1 MMLSSLVWSP
11 IWQLILVGLVGI
23 IVWHVMPAYRANAR
37 MLAQLAFFGVMSA
50 ILVSA
55 NLVPFSYDG
64 EATDTGALLWTAAK
78 LLWWLHLAWAI
89 IGVVRIYL
97 VLEGKPREARLLQDL
112 VVGVVYL
119 GVALSV
125 LAFVFGVPIG
135 ALIATSGA
143 VAIIVGLALQN
154 TLGDVFSGIAL
165 TLGRPY
171 MLGDWILLNNGIQGR
186 VIESTWR
193 STHILTPE
201 SNLVV
206 VPNSS
211 LAKLDLTNVSRP
223 DERHRVSLSVRI
235 APTRMPSIVIDIMR
249 SALLNSASI
258 LTEPQPLVL
267 LRSLDAVAIEVEL
280 QFWVA
285 TPAQTVPARNE
296 VFDLVYRHAKSM
308 GLAFAAP
315 LTSVS
320 YLAHMPADE
329 TAAPMT
335 PLELLKAIPAFGPL
349 TTEERQELADAAVLR
364 EFRKGQVIVQQG
376 DTLATLMLV
385 GRGVVAISIDERDAG
400 RLAPG
405 DYFGRTRLWANVE
418 PGTLKT
424 LTDVTAYEIDDD
436 MIESV
441 LGRRPI
447 IAEKLAETFTERER
461 PGAAADAQD
470 PKHEG
475 GARVFLNAI
484 QTILRA

>member
-1 MMLSSLVWSP
+1 MMLSSAVLSP
-11 IWQLILVGLVGI
+11 TWQLILVGLVGI
-23 IVWHVMPAYRANAR
+23 VVWHLMPAYRANAR
-37 MLAQLAFFGVMSA
+37 MLAQLAFFGVMTG
-50 ILVSA
+50 ILISG
-55 NLVPFSYDG
+55 NLVPFRYDG
-64 EATDTGALLWTAAK
+64 EATDSGALLLIAAK

-112 VVGVVYL
+112 VVGIVYL

-135 ALIATSGA
+135 TLIATSGA

-154 TLGDVFSGIAL
+154 TLSDVFSGIAL

-171 MLGDWILLNNGIQGR
+171 TLGDWIVLNNGVQGR

-193 STHILTPE
+193 STHLLTPE

-206 VPNSS
+206 MPNNS
-211 LAKLDLTNVSRP
+211 LARLDITNVSRP
-223 DERHRVSLSVRI
+223 DERHRVSLSIRT
-235 APTRMPSIVIDIMR
+235 APTRMPSSVIDIMR
-249 SALLNSASI
+249 GALLNSGTI
-258 LTEPQPLVL
+258 LAEPQPVIVL
-267 LRSLDAVAIEVEL
+267 KTLDAVAIELEL

-285 TPAQTVPARNE
+285 TPAETVPARNE
-296 VFDLVYRHAKSM
+296 VLDLVYRHVKSM

-315 LTSVS
+315 PASVA

-329 TAAPMT
+329 AGAPMT
-335 PLELLKAIPAFGPL
+335 PLDLMMAIPAFGLL
-349 TTEERQELADAAVLR
+349 TVGERQELAYAAVSR
-364 EFRKGQVIVQQG
+364 EFRKGQVIARQG

-385 GRGVVAISIDERDAG
+385 GRGAVSALVNERDAG

-405 DYFGRTRLWANVE
+405 DCFGRTHLWTDSE
-418 PGTLKT
+418 PATLT
-424 LTDVTAYEIDDD
+424 ALTDVTIYEIDDGT
-436 MIESV
+436 ISAV

-447 IAEKLAETFTERER
+447 LAEKLAETFMQRGQVGNSD
-461 PGAAADAQD
+461 GAQAL
-470 PKHEG
+470 KHEG
-475 GARVFLNAI
+475 GAHVFLNAI